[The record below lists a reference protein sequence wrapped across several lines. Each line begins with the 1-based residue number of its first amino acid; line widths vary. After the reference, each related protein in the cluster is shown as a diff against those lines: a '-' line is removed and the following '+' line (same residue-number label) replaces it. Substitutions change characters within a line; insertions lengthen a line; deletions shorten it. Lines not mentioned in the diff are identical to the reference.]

1 MPETN
6 SSKIFKWL
14 QEHLGPELKILI
26 IPYKRDMWDCFEGIY
41 NIANS
46 TENCSAD
53 VMPIP
58 YTCKTSIGEPTRW
71 FLDDFSNI
79 ERSHSVDYQ
88 KKPKK
93 GEYDVILI
101 HNPYDGANHVTSV
114 HPAFYSDRLRNLT
127 RCLALIPY
135 GIGTVCLLTP
145 GVFNCHVV
153 FAENKTVIESFK
165 QELITEGATPEEADW
180 IANKMV
186 YLGSPKYDLNL
197 NQTVPDE
204 WIPKIKGKK
213 VVLLCTSLQPFLND
227 PATEMLNVN
236 TVISEF
242 SKKDDYVVIWREH
255 PLMKATILSMRPMY
269 AEAYARFQRNFIEQD
284 LGIMDRTH
292 DYRIAFSVADVLYT
306 DYSSLVT
313 IWQQT
318 GKEIHIL

>member
-6 SSKIFKWL
+6 SSKIFHWL

-26 IPYKRDMWDCFEGIY
+26 IPYKRDMWDGFEGIY
-41 NIANS
+41 KLANN
-46 TENCSAD
+46 TEGCSAD

-58 YTCKTSIGEPTRW
+58 YTCRTNSGEPTRW
-71 FLDDFSNI
+71 FLDDFSDI
-79 ERSHSVDYQ
+79 ERRHTVDYQ

-101 HNPYDGANHVTSV
+101 HNPYDNTNYVTSV
-114 HPAFYSDRLRNLT
+114 HPAFYSDRLKDLS

-135 GIGTVCLLTP
+135 GIGTVCLITP
-145 GVFNCHVV
+145 GVINAHVI
-153 FAENKTVIESFK
+153 FTENEEVIKSFRE
-165 QELITEGATPEEADW
+165 QILEQGATPEEADW
-180 IANKMV
+180 IVNKMV
-186 YLGSPKYDLNL
+186 YLGSPKYDLDL
-197 NQTVPDE
+197 NQSVPEE
-204 WIPKIKGKK
+204 WIRRIKGKK
-213 VVLLCTSLQPFLND
+213 VALICTSLQPFLND

-236 TVISEF
+236 TVISEY
-242 SKKDDYVVIWREH
+242 SKRDDWVVIWREH
-255 PLMKATILSMRPMY
+255 PLMKPTILAMRPMY
-269 AEAYARFQRNFIEQD
+269 AEAYAKFQRNYIEQD
-284 LGIMDRTH
+284 LGIMDKTH